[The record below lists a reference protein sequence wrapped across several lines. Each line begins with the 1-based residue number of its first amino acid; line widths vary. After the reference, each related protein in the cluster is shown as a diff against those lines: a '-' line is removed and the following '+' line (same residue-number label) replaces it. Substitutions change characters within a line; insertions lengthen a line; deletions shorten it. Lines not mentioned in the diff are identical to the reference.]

1 MAPAYFKQSL
11 TPDALRAYLA
21 EFISTFFYVF
31 AVVGSA
37 MASRK
42 LMSDSATDPS
52 SLVLVAVANT
62 FALSSAVYM
71 AANVSGGHVNPAVT
85 FGMAVGGHI
94 SVSTALFYWVS
105 QMSASVVACLLLK
118 IATVSQDVPIYTI
131 ANEMTGWGPEERSV
145 EEHWTGGNRSDGRS
159 HGAGGGAVLGRGNEP
174 SISVWVGGGSGS
186 VQEPGSLLGGA
197 VYWSSRCW
205 ACV

>member
-131 ANEMTGWGPEERSV
+131 ANEMTGFGASLV
-145 EEHWTGGNRSDGRS
+145 EGVVAFGLVSDGRS